1 MRALQVMI
9 YTRKFM
15 RTLKKESIVSILI
28 GIVIT
33 VLVMFVIGEKMF
45 EEYGATV
52 KGFFCI
58 VSVCIWVGIFN
69 SIQLVCRE
77 KNDIVKDELDKQLH
91 ASSYMAAHFIYQFF
105 LCLIQAAI
113 IFAIFWFFVSDHE
126 HVDGNP
132 LAYFLTVFLVIYA
145 SDAMGFAISSAVPT
159 PIVAMTV
166 MPLFLIVQLLM
177 AGVLFE
183 APETLA
189 ALTVSKWGM
198 ASFGRIA
205 GLWGIEM
212 PSEAAEEISNGVN
225 SALEDMGMPTQE
237 MALQPIEQEG
247 HEMFDGVA
255 FESWAIMILFV
266 ALFFAISV
274 VALKLTTRK
283 LKK

>member
-15 RTLKKESIVSILI
+15 RTLRKESIVSILI

-33 VLVMFVIGEKMF
+33 VLVMLIIGEDMF

-113 IFAIFWFFVSDHE
+113 IFAIFWFFVSDHQYLS
-126 HVDGNP
+126 GNMVS
-132 LAYFLTVFLVIYA
+132 YFLTVFLVIYA
-145 SDAMGFAISSAVPT
+145 SDAMGFAISAAVPT

-177 AGVLFE
+177 AGVLFD
-183 APETLA
+183 APEALA

-198 ASFGRIA
+198 ASFGRI
-205 GLWGIEM
+205 GSLWGIVM
-212 PSEAAEEISNGVN
+212 PSKEGQKISEGINE
-225 SALEDMGMPTQE
+225 ALEGMGMPTQPME
-237 MALQPIEQEG
+237 NTALKE
-247 HEMFDGVA
+247 HEMFDGSVA
-255 FESWAIMILFV
+255 ASWAIMILFV
-266 ALFFAISV
+266 VVFFAISV
-274 VALKLTTRK
+274 VALKFTTRR

>member
-9 YTRKFM
+9 YTRKFL
-15 RTLKKESIVSILI
+15 RTLKKESIVSIII

-33 VLVMFVIGEKMF
+33 ILVMAIIGEDMF
-45 EEYGATV
+45 EEYGGTV

-77 KNDIVKDELDKQLH
+77 KNDIVKDELDKSLH

-105 LCLIQAAI
+105 LSLVQAII
-113 IFAIFWFFVSDHE
+113 IFAIFWIFVHDSQYIS
-126 HVDGNP
+126 GNP
-132 LAYFLTVFLVIYA
+132 LSYMFTIFLIIYA

-177 AGVLFE
+177 AGVLFD
-183 APETLA
+183 APEALA

-198 ASFGRIA
+198 ASFGRI
-205 GLWGIEM
+205 GSLWGIIM
-212 PSEAAEEISNGVN
+212 PSKEGEKITEGVN
-225 SALEDMGMPTQE
+225 EVLSGMGMPEQTTE
-237 MALQPIEQEG
+237 LTAIEEHG
-247 HEMFDGVA
+247 MFDGSTAV
-255 FESWAIMILFV
+255 SWGIMVLFIAI
-266 ALFFAISV
+266 FFAISV
-274 VALKLTTRK
+274 LALKFTTRK

>member
-15 RTLKKESIVSILI
+15 RTLKKESLVSILI
-28 GIVIT
+28 GVVIT
-33 VLVMFVIGEKMF
+33 ILVMFIIGENMF

-105 LCLIQAAI
+105 LCLIQAVI

-126 HVDGNP
+126 YVDGNP
-132 LAYFLTVFLVIYA
+132 IAYFLTVFLVIYA
-145 SDAMGFAISSAVPT
+145 SDAMGFAISAAVPT

-205 GLWGIEM
+205 GLWGIKM
-212 PSEAAEEISNGVN
+212 PSEALTEINSGVN
-225 SALEDMGMPTQE
+225 SALEEMGMPRQE
-237 MALQPIEQEG
+237 MAEQEIMQEG

-255 FESWAIMILFV
+255 FESWAIMVLFV
-266 ALFFAISV
+266 AIFFAISV
-274 VALKLTTRK
+274 VALKFTTRK